1 VFVVIGA
8 MSLIIAFAA
17 LWLVSDAR
25 KRTDAI
31 SHDFLNTHIRGVR
44 TKIASNDRKIG
55 NLASELS
62 QLAKV
67 LRSNESSRVQ
77 NEKSLSA
84 LTANVQKVR
93 SELDQL
99 DQSIPP
105 RYRVRSQATQSH

>member
-1 VFVVIGA
+1 MFVVLGA
-8 MSLIIAFAA
+8 MSLIVAFAA
-17 LWLVSDAR
+17 LWLASDAR
-25 KRTDAI
+25 KRTDVI

-44 TKIASNDRKIG
+44 TQIVSNDRKIG

-62 QLAKV
+62 KLSKV
-67 LRSNESSRVQ
+67 LKLNESSRVQ
-77 NEKSLSA
+77 NEISLSV